1 MRVTVVDF
9 IEADEVMRK
18 SSCIQASEQPLCEL
32 MYYVTRSDHDLLVK
46 CFALEN
52 CKMTIHTQDFCQD
65 FATEKIPHTAFYYHQ
80 SLHSSRIKIEQ

>member
-18 SSCIQASEQPLCEL
+18 SSCIQASVASEQPLCEL

-52 CKMTIHTQDFCQD
+52 CKMAIHTQDFCQD
-65 FATEKIPHTAFYYHQ
+65 FATEKNTPYCILLPPKLT
-80 SLHSSRIKIEQ
+80 

>member
-18 SSCIQASEQPLCEL
+18 SSCTQPLCEL